1 MAYVELAAGE
11 EIPHRFLQYER
22 YGALVDPVSLEGGD
36 IDEFD
41 RHGTHDTVVELLD
54 AVVDEGCEEGAKAG
68 REAFGDLQQWGSHRD
83 LQFAE
88 AVFADDFDRI
98 VHGKVFTMFDS

>member
-1 MAYVELAAGE
+1 MRLLTKAARKG
-11 EIPHRFLQYER
+11 
-22 YGALVDPVSLEGGD
+22 V
-36 IDEFD
+36 
-41 RHGTHDTVVELLD
+41 
-54 AVVDEGCEEGAKAG
+54 KAG

>member
-1 MAYVELAAGE
+1 MADVERLPRVEVLDGL
-11 EIPHRFLQYER
+11 LQQEPR
-22 YGALVDPVSLEGGD
+22 GALVDADAGEGGD
-36 IDEFD
+36 VDETD
-41 RHGTHDTVVELLD
+41 RHRGIYFVTQLLD
-54 AVVDEGCEEGAKAG
+54 AVVDEGCEEGVKAG

>member
-1 MAYVELAAGE
+1 MSTET
-11 EIPHRFLQYER
+11 
-22 YGALVDPVSLEGGD
+22 
-36 IDEFD
+36 D
-41 RHGTHDTVVELLD
+41 RHRGIYFVTQLLD
-54 AVVDEGCEEGAKAG
+54 AVVDEGCEEGVKAG
-68 REAFGDLQQWGSHRD
+68 REAFGDLQQRGSHRD